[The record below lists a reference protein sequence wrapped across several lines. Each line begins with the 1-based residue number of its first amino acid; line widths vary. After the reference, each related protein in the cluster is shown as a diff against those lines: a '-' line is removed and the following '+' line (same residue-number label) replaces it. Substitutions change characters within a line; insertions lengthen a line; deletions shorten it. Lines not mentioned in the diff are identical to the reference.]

1 MIRICPKCGDYY
13 ADASLAF
20 CLSDGA
26 PLINVSPSSE
36 RWSEGARVMEGK
48 ESALKNQKRKLK
60 WRRVVVSSMAMT
72 TLVVVV
78 VAVSSF
84 IEVEPGREK
93 DVAALPATP
102 EAAPA
107 EPAVSI
113 TPDTPEET
121 SPTLPTNST
130 ATVTPTPTP
139 TPTPVYKI
147 SGRVTDGSKA
157 LGGVKITLGGAKTAT
172 TTTDANGNYTFKQ
185 LLAGGSYT
193 ITPARAKVNFTP
205 PRRSINKLTQDN
217 SVNFV
222 GAVQSECSEA
232 KESSLVINYCSAQWR
247 KNIWDDRFKFIKESP
262 AVGIKGTRTVL
273 SEEIGYSVIFSKP
286 CQAGIV
292 TASYAW
298 QVVGPTIK
306 TRPPQPIEKKL
317 SFKKAGETWR
327 CIAN

>member
-1 MIRICPKCGDYY
+1 MMRLCPKCGDYY

-26 PLINVSPSSE
+26 PLINVSPNSE
-36 RWSEGARVMEGK
+36 GWSEGARVMEGK
-48 ESALKNQKRKLK
+48 ENALKNQKRKLK
-60 WRRVVVSSMAMT
+60 WRRVVMSTMAMT

-93 DVAALPATP
+93 DVAALPSPP
-102 EAAPA
+102 ETAPV

-121 SPTLPTNST
+121 SPTLPTTST
-130 ATVTPTPTP
+130 ATVTP

-172 TTTDANGNYTFKQ
+172 TTTDANGNYIFKE

-205 PRRSINKLTQDN
+205 PSRSINKLRQDN
-217 SVNFV
+217 SAHFV
-222 GAVQSECSEA
+222 GTVQSECSEA
-232 KESSLVINYCSAQWR
+232 KESSRVINKCSAEWR
-247 KNIWDDRFKFIKESP
+247 ENIWGDRFKIIADYLPGLENPS
-262 AVGIKGTRTVL
+262 ASL
-273 SEEIGYSVIFSKP
+273 SEIIDYRVTFSKP
-286 CQAGIV
+286 CQAGVV
-292 TASYAW
+292 TASYTWHISA
-298 QVVGPTIK
+298 PIIRI
-306 TRPPQPIEKKL
+306 RPLSKKKKL